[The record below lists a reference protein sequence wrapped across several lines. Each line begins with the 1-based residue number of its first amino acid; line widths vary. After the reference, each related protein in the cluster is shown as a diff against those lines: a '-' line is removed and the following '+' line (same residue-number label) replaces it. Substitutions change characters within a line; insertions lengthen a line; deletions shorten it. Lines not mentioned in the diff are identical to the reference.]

1 MNRKDELA
9 QAKMREY
16 LSRTKTNLEDVMGQL
31 KQMNLGENKSKEF
44 ARWLESTANDL
55 KSLDELISSSFA
67 HSPLHFNFN
76 LPLTDQS
83 DSSRLFNNENV
94 CLSIHSLSSLNP
106 FHYLVCF
113 DSIRIPS
120 SRPSWRSIEK
130 RLSDWRIRSN
140 RRIKRSKRHSIN

>member
-1 MNRKDELA
+1 
-9 QAKMREY
+9 MREY

-94 CLSIHSLSSLNP
+94 CLSIHSISY
-106 FHYLVCF
+106 H
-113 DSIRIPS
+113 
-120 SRPSWRSIEK
+120 
-130 RLSDWRIRSN
+130 
-140 RRIKRSKRHSIN
+140 